1 LNDDAQGNEGSRVLL
16 LGVAYK
22 KDIDDVRE
30 SPRSQ
35 SSTGCALKGATCAT
49 TIPSSPTVRF
59 DDAHT
64 ETAGG
69 PLSSVGLDDQEI
81 SAADCVVIVTD
92 HSGIDY
98 ARVIELAALVVDTR
112 NALNGDLRRGVNA
125 GLLRRR
131 EQKQLAQLNRQHA
144 RLTPEFT
151 RRSRAQLLEH
161 FRARSSPKF
170 FPGFADPIKTASVQ
184 KELFPRETGQLLV
197 AAERIAD
204 VHCWSL
210 LGFGDKCFGAPEI
223 NWTRDPLSGADWPL
237 DYHADVNLFRGDGS
251 DARVLWE
258 LNRLSQLI
266 TLGRA
271 YVVMSEARPSGKAHS
286 DGAELLSS
294 EFLRQVRSWRSQNP
308 VGRGANWSCAMEVS
322 LRAMN
327 LLAAFALF
335 LSSPRLDED
344 ALAELLMMFDQHGA
358 HIRRNLE
365 YSHIATSNHY
375 MCDVAG
381 LLWLG
386 IMLPEL
392 QDARA
397 WRKFGLR
404 ELLGELD
411 KQVLPDGADSE
422 SSSAYHRLKLELLL
436 YSFLLC
442 RENGIEI
449 DEKHWRKLR
458 AMAAY
463 TRAYLRPDE
472 QAPLIGDSDSGQIL
486 PIVKRA
492 GDDHA
497 YVVAIADTL
506 FGTHASGVQHAG
518 GMRTVHTNIQQHARA
533 VHTNVEQHARA
544 VHTNIQQHAGGVRT
558 EEVLWILGE
567 QGVRDYESLSVAPG
581 VESQAFPD
589 AGIYILRHDDLYLLF
604 NASGC
609 GLNGR
614 GSHGH
619 NDALSVEVSAFK
631 TAFIVDPGSYVYTA
645 DLHERHLFRST
656 AYHSTVQIDDVEQNT
671 TDEKTPF
678 VMGDEAHP
686 RIVKWE
692 TNAEFDFVIA
702 EHDGY
707 QRLAQPV
714 THRRSVRFDRQ
725 NRFWLIEDEFSG
737 VGMHHLD
744 MRFHF
749 NAGLEV
755 SADNN
760 AAVARDPHNGARL
773 LIQTLDLEK
782 APRLEKQFTSR
793 DYGEKEASQAAN
805 WPVDTAVPR
814 TLRWLLLPL
823 SAGEDARERLVEI
836 ESLLK

>member
-1 LNDDAQGNEGSRVLL
+1 MRG
-16 LGVAYK
+16 
-22 KDIDDVRE
+22 I
-30 SPRSQ
+30 
-35 SSTGCALKGATCAT
+35 STINRMLRGEVGAGT
-49 TIPSSPTVRF
+49 
-59 DDAHT
+59 
-64 ETAGG
+64 
-69 PLSSVGLDDQEI
+69 
-81 SAADCVVIVTD
+81 
-92 HSGIDY
+92 
-98 ARVIELAALVVDTR
+98 AALEAV
-112 NALNGDLRRGVNA
+112 RRVNA

-131 EQKQLAQLNRQHA
+131 EQKQLAQLNRQPA
-144 RLTPEFT
+144 RLTTEFT
-151 RRSRAQLLEH
+151 HLSRAQLLEH

-170 FPGFADPIKTASVQ
+170 FPGFVDTLKTASMQ

-197 AAERIAD
+197 AAKRIVD
-204 VHCWSL
+204 VNCWPL
-210 LGFGDKCFGAPEI
+210 LGFGEKCFGSTEI
-223 NWTRDPLSGADWPL
+223 NWTRDPLSGVDWPL

-271 YVVMSEARPSGKAHS
+271 YAVSRDERFSEA
-286 DGAELLSS
+286 
-294 EFLRQVRSWRSQNP
+294 FLKQVRSWRSQNP
-308 VGRGANWSCAMEVS
+308 VGRGANWSCAMEVA

-344 ALAELLMMFDQHGA
+344 ALAELLMIFDQHGA

-392 QDARA
+392 EDARA
-397 WRKFGLR
+397 WREFGWR
-404 ELLGELD
+404 ELLTELD

-436 YSFLLC
+436 YSFLLA

-449 DEKHWRKLR
+449 EEKHWQKLR

-472 QAPLIGDSDSGQIL
+472 HAPLIGDSDSGQIL

-492 GDDHA
+492 GDDHLYLPSIA
-497 YVVAIADTL
+497 AAVFREPQFKTIPAIP
-506 FGTHASGVQHAG
+506 
-518 GMRTVHTNIQQHARA
+518 
-533 VHTNVEQHARA
+533 
-544 VHTNIQQHAGGVRT
+544 

-567 QGVRDYESLSVAPG
+567 QDVRVYESLSVAPA

-589 AGIYILRHDDLYLLF
+589 AGIYILRQDDLYLLF

-609 GLNGR
+609 GLNAR

-656 AYHSTVQIDDVEQNT
+656 AFHSTVHIDDVEQNT

-686 RIVKWE
+686 RVVKWE
-692 TNAEFDFVIA
+692 TNGEFDFVIA

-707 QRLAQPV
+707 RRLAQPV
-714 THRRSVRFDRQ
+714 THRRSVRLDKQ
-725 NRFWLIEDEFSG
+725 HRFWLIEDEFNG
-737 VGMHHLD
+737 AGGHKLAT
-744 MRFHF
+744 RFHL
-749 NAGLEV
+749 NTRLEV

-760 AAVARDPHNGARL
+760 AAAIVRDPHNGARL
-773 LIQTLDLEK
+773 LIQPLDLNE
-782 APRLEKQFTSR
+782 APRFEKQFTSR
-793 DYGEKEASQAAN
+793 DYGEKEPSLAAN
-805 WPVDTAVPR
+805 WLAETAVPR

-823 SAGEDARERLVEI
+823 SASEDAQERLAEI
-836 ESLLK
+836 KELLK